1 MLSKPNGLSTFVI
14 KDKSG
19 FINGLKSLH
28 KSLPDCPVLYNR
40 VFDNFLLAEELLAK
54 ALQSLKTRILVHNNL
69 CRKSFSPLESD
80 EIVQVTSF
88 FIPYF
93 NLLSCEL
100 DSFNFKELYWV
111 ILN

>member
-1 MLSKPNGLSTFVI
+1 MLSRPNGLNTFVI
-14 KDKSG
+14 KGKSG

-28 KSLPDCPVLYNR
+28 KSLPDCPILYNW

-54 ALQSLKTRILVHNNL
+54 ALQSLKTCILVNNNL

-88 FIPYF
+88 FIPDF

-100 DSFNFKELYWV
+100 DSFKFKVVYWV
-111 ILN
+111 ILY